1 MRVVA
6 RTRLVASRVDTMLVC
21 LRSTTRSAVGITA
34 MKKTTTVAARSMF
47 NARMDTTL
55 IAARMD
61 TTLIAARVDT
71 TLGET
76 TTIVMRGT
84 AALITRSS
92 ATTAAWAA
100 VQVQCNRTIV
110 LW

>member
-55 IAARMD
+55 IAAR
-61 TTLIAARVDT
+61 VDT